1 MSKDSKKVVWFEG
14 MTLDPHHF
22 QQWDRYREA
31 HLRARLGAVAPNGW
45 GLVRSRID
53 EQRLSNG
60 ELSIAACTA
69 VMPDG
74 LVVDVPDTAPVPE
87 SRSVSD
93 HLPAT
98 DETVRVL
105 LAVPAERPD
114 GRNVQLQGA
123 NWDRAPRFVAESTTR
138 TDENTGGNERPVEV
152 AHAHVEIRFADEP
165 QQGYTTLPIAEV
177 ERTAAGYR
185 LSDDF
190 VPPCIYLQASRR
202 LTTLTQQLLELIVSK
217 RTELS
222 EFKDETVAQREL
234 SPSDVTSLNRLSVL
248 NRAIPQ
254 LNQFHAQGKGH
265 PQDLFHT
272 LAVLAGELVTYV
284 DDSPV
289 GPRDLPTYDHEA
301 PTAPFRQME
310 QILRT
315 LLGEAAPSAGYQRI
329 DLRQKRENLLE
340 TAVDPSVLEEGQ
352 LFLVTRSEHHAETT
366 LANDLPEMVRVA
378 SPGTIDD
385 VLQSYTQALTVNPTQ
400 RLPTGMPVD
409 TQATYFKMEKR
420 GPFWDSICDEEG
432 IAVFVPSE
440 FQEVD
445 VELIATS

>member
-1 MSKDSKKVVWFEG
+1 MSQDSKKVVWFEG

-22 QQWDRYREA
+22 QQWDRYRDER
-31 HLRARLGAVAPNGW
+31 LRSRLGAVAPNGW
-45 GLVRSRID
+45 GLVDSQVD
-53 EQRLSNG
+53 EERLSNG
-60 ELSIAACTA
+60 GFSLTACTA

-74 LVVDVPDTAPVPE
+74 LVVDVPDSAPVPD

-93 HLPAT
+93 HLSAT

-123 NWDRAPRFVAESTTR
+123 NWDRDPRFVAESASR

-152 AHAHVEIRFADEP
+152 AHPHVQIRFSDEP

-190 VPPCIYLQASRR
+190 VPPCLRLQASRR
-202 LTTLTQQLLELIVSK
+202 LMTLARELLELMVSK
-217 RTELS
+217 STELS
-222 EFKDETVAQREL
+222 EYKDEAFAQREL
-234 SPSDVTSLNRLSVL
+234 SPSDVRSLNRLAVL
-248 NRAIPQ
+248 NRSIPQ
-254 LNQFHAQGKGH
+254 LNQLHAEEWSH
-265 PQDLFHT
+265 PQSLFGT
-272 LAVLAGELVTYV
+272 LNALAGELATYV
-284 DDSPV
+284 ESPPV
-289 GPRDLPTYDHEA
+289 RPRNLPTYDHEA
-301 PTAPFRQME
+301 PTAPFRQVE
-310 QILRT
+310 DILRT
-315 LLGEAAPSAGYQRI
+315 LLGEATPSAGYQRI
-329 DLRQKRENLLE
+329 DFRQKRENLLE

-352 LFLVTRSEHHAETT
+352 LFLVTRSDHHPEPT
-366 LANDLPEMVRVA
+366 LTNDLPEMVRVA

-385 VLQSYTQALTVNPTQ
+385 VLQSYTQALTVSPTQ
-400 RLPTGMPVD
+400 RLPASMPVD

-420 GPFWDSICDEEG
+420 GPFWDSICDEGG
-432 IAVFVPSE
+432 IAIFVPSE
-440 FQEVD
+440 FRDVD